1 MQSQPKFFSWVAPG
15 KPSFSR
21 WAIVLVLL
29 LPGWLLADSSTDR
42 HEILFSAGVGEALE
56 SNLLPFGTVDFRF
69 KENWVGIHPYAVGGW
84 TSKGALYLGAGLL
97 YHFNLEHGMRLTVSS
112 GPGYYQHRG
121 DLKNLGNRA
130 EFYSRI
136 ELSRALSKGRRLG
149 LSIGHISNGGLGSSN
164 PGSETI
170 CLTFSTPVGSE

>member
-1 MQSQPKFFSWVAPG
+1 MQSNPNSFSGVARPKPAL
-15 KPSFSR
+15 SR

-29 LPGWLLADSSTDR
+29 VPGWLLADSSADR
-42 HEILFSAGVGEALE
+42 HEIMFSAGVGEALE
-56 SNLLPFGTVDFRF
+56 SDVLPFGTVDFRF
-69 KENWVGIHPYAVGGW
+69 KQNYGGIHPYGVGGW

-97 YHFNLEHGMRLTVSS
+97 YHFTLKHGMRLTVSS

-121 DLKNLGNRA
+121 DLKNLGNRI

-136 ELSRALSKGRRLG
+136 ELSRVLSRGRRLG

-170 CLTFSTPVGSE
+170 CLTFTTPFGSE